1 MSKTAATI
9 SGECSAL
16 DVLERRE
23 VLALLAQRMAKLPDI
38 QKKILALYYHENK
51 QLSEIATHFGLTE
64 ARTIQIH
71 QQTVELL
78 RNYVGNVLA

>member
-1 MSKTAATI
+1 MCKTAATI

-16 DVLERRE
+16 GVLERQE
-23 VLALLAQRMAKLPDI
+23 VLSLLAQRMAELPDR

-51 QLSEIATHFGLTE
+51 KLSEIATHFGLTE
-64 ARTIQIH
+64 SRTIQLH
-71 QQTVELL
+71 QQTVDLL